1 LPLESENAMRSE
13 NKKGSLLKKL
23 PSLWFA
29 VLSVLGFCLQPS
41 PLEAQPPEERLSL
54 LRRLYADSVLAV
66 NVIIQKD
73 DGTTYE
79 KKGTTFIVDPSG
91 FALTAAHVL
100 GPPRAKRAIT
110 VRARDRIN
118 GKSWSAEAI
127 KIDEDLDIALIKL
140 PDPQLAGQSWIP
152 LQIGD
157 SAGLSAEL
165 ESRIDVLAFNNIS
178 PGLET
183 YSGRIST
190 AELQNGWFSL
200 KGDPLEPT
208 NSGAPAFNLSVQVV
222 GFVVGGRPESPGSPP
237 RASYISPINFARGIL
252 AIAGIR

>member
-1 LPLESENAMRSE
+1 MRSE
-13 NKKGSLLKKL
+13 EKKSLMLKEI
-23 PSLWFA
+23 SLSWFA
-29 VLSVLGFCLQPS
+29 MLAVFILFLQSS
-41 PLEAQPPEERLSL
+41 PLEAQVTEDRLSL
-54 LRRLYADSVLAV
+54 LKRLYADSVLAI
-66 NVIIQKD
+66 NVVVQKD

-91 FALTAAHVL
+91 FALTAAHLL
-100 GPPRAKRAIT
+100 GPPRAKRVIT

-118 GKSWSAEAI
+118 GFSWSAEAI

-140 PDPQLAGQSWIP
+140 PDPQLAGRSWIP

-157 SAGLSAEL
+157 SSGLSAEL
-165 ESRIDVLAFNNIS
+165 ETRIEILAFNNS
-178 PGLET
+178 NPGLET
-183 YSGRIST
+183 DLGRIST

-200 KGDPLEPT
+200 KGDPLEPA

-237 RASYISPINFARGIL
+237 RASYISPINFARGVL